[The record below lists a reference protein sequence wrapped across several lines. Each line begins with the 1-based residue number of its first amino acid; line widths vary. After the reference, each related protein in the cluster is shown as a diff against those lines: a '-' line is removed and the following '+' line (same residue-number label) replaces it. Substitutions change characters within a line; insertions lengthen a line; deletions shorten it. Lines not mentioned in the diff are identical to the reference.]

1 MLVIDCGRAEG
12 YIEQKLA
19 TLSDL
24 VNEGVEI
31 GATRCGMG
39 LTPDHPPDDGD
50 ASDVG
55 RPPFGVALYLRPSAA
70 REARGRSP
78 SVSSNCTSRIDV

>member
-1 MLVIDCGRAEG
+1 
-12 YIEQKLA
+12 
-19 TLSDL
+19 
-24 VNEGVEI
+24 
-31 GATRCGMG
+31 MG

-78 SVSSNCTSRIDV
+78 SVSSNCTSENRRLAVVADRRLVGAD